1 MTNAISI
8 KGTREGLTIT
18 MATGDLSRLTGD
30 LANHLALQ
38 GRFFRGGKVAIALA
52 GRLVTREELERLGA
66 LLGEYQMT
74 LRTVITSDEQ
84 TAAAAEEMGLHVVA
98 EGELAA
104 KRTAAPSEGATR
116 PAPVDAA
123 ADEEATPGTS
133 HPPVDRDAA
142 PAGAAAPSVDAP
154 QRGGNGDTHPAE
166 APLVAAGSAGR
177 APAVASA
184 APRPAAAE
192 GDHAVFLRRNVRS
205 GQVVRH
211 TGHVVIMGDVNPGA
225 EVWATGDV
233 IVWGRLR
240 GSVRAGAAGNIEAV
254 VCALEMRPAQLRIGD
269 CIARPADDE
278 RKAPA
283 HPEIARA
290 RDGAIVV
297 EAWSNPRG
305 V

>member
-18 MATGDLSRLTGD
+18 LATGDLGRLTGD

-52 GRLVTREELERLGA
+52 GRLVTREEIERLGA

-84 TAAAAEEMGLHVVA
+84 TAAVAEEMGLHVVA

-104 KRTAAPSEGATR
+104 KRAGAAPQAAPVEPVVVEGATPEP
-116 PAPVDAA
+116 PAPPEPPEPTV
-123 ADEEATPGTS
+123 EREASP
-133 HPPVDRDAA
+133 AA
-142 PAGAAAPSVDAP
+142 PPDLFERPP
-154 QRGGNGDTHPAE
+154 QRGGNGDAHPA
-166 APLVAAGSAGR
+166 AAVP
-177 APAVASA
+177 APAPAPE
-184 APRPAAAE
+184 PRPAPAE
-192 GDHAVFLRRNVRS
+192 GDLAVFLRRNVRS